1 MALAENLQKYTYSY
15 WLSLAL
21 GYVPDTV
28 DKREG
33 SVIFDALSPLCYLLA
48 EATQQLYNVVQDSY
62 VLTAT
67 GEWLDMRTMEFGV
80 SRMTATAAVKRA
92 DFVASTGNAAQIPIG
107 SRWST
112 VSSQQALYYT
122 VTAPYVDANGAVVP
136 GAYQLTCDTPG
147 IVGHTYNGPIV
158 PVDYISGIA
167 SATMSTTLVP
177 GRDVEDD
184 DSLRQRYLARVNYR
198 AFGGNI
204 AQYREWLLDIPG
216 IGAAQVYPVWDGPGT
231 VKLSI
236 VDTEFMPVSDDF
248 VRKIQIEM
256 DPENAEGETGTGIGM
271 APIDHKV
278 TVTTPTPLAI
288 DVTAQ
293 VWVDP
298 IYSLAQLLP
307 AIKESI
313 DDYLR
318 TLREEWGAGTADN
331 RYTVSVFLAQIQAAI
346 LRTAGV
352 RNISNTTLNGGTA
365 DLHLTE
371 TGQVQQIPVLGEV
384 TLTSGE

>member
-1 MALAENLQKYTYSY
+1 MALADELQKYTYSY
-15 WLSLAL
+15 WLSLAM

-48 EATQQLYNVVQDSY
+48 EATQQLYNIVQDSY
-62 VLTAT
+62 VLTAS
-67 GEWLDMRTMEFGV
+67 GEWLEMRVMEFGV
-80 SRMTATAAVKRA
+80 SRMQATAAVKRA
-92 DFVASTGNAAQIPIG
+92 DFADAKGLPVAVPVG

-112 VSSQQALYYT
+112 VSTANALYYT
-122 VTAPYVDANGAVVP
+122 VTAPYKDASGAEVA
-136 GAYQLTCDTPG
+136 GAYELTCETLG
-147 IVGHTYNGPIV
+147 TAGHAYTGPIV

-167 SATMSTTLVP
+167 TAMMSTTLIP

-184 DSLRQRYLARVNYR
+184 DALRQRYLQRVNYR

-216 IGAAQVYPVWDGPGT
+216 IGAAQVYPVWNGPGT

-236 VDTEFMPVSDDF
+236 VDTEYKPVSSDF
-248 VRKIQIEM
+248 VHTVQVMM

-278 TVTTPTPLAI
+278 TVTTPDAVAVNVAAT
-288 DVTAQ
+288 
-293 VWVDP
+293 VWVDTQ
-298 IYSLAQLLP
+298 YDVTQLLP
-307 AIKESI
+307 AIKKSI
-313 DDYLR
+313 DEYLA
-318 TLREEWGAGTADN
+318 TVREHWGVGDQSNNYAA
-331 RYTVSVFLAQIQAAI
+331 SVFLAQIQAAI

-352 RNISNTTLNGGTA
+352 RNITNTTLNGATN
-365 DLHLTE
+365 DLVLIE
-371 TGQVQQIPVLGEV
+371 TGQTQQTPILGEV
-384 TLTSGE
+384 TLTSG